1 MNVTEV
7 EQLEGPPLKRRR
19 NLPPHLHNSGFAMHD
34 KRLKDILPEPVPP
47 IPLPV
52 PPIPLPVPPIPLPDP
67 ALIHLPEDNEGPA
80 DTNFRGSDPHDPP
93 IDMDRY
99 IETPSNVFGLFRRYY
114 GSSKLPVHD
123 PEYYDDIC
131 NVSDIPI
138 TDAPSL
144 PSAPLPTPP
153 SSSFHPYPN
162 GSSFMLGDWYWNG
175 GAQKSQ
181 DDLKRLL
188 SILNDSAFSLDDI
201 RKTNWTQ
208 INRHLAINEWDEGE
222 WADEDAGWRR
232 QPVTIQVPFH
242 RFTANPGLVII
253 WQQTFTIDHFCLLL
267 KTS

>member
-52 PPIPLPVPPIPLPDP
+52 PPIPLP
-67 ALIHLPEDNEGPA
+67 DNEGPA

-208 INRHLAINEWDEGE
+208 INRTL
-222 WADEDAGWRR
+222 
-232 QPVTIQVPFH
+232 
-242 RFTANPGLVII
+242 
-253 WQQTFTIDHFCLLL
+253 
-267 KTS
+267 SY